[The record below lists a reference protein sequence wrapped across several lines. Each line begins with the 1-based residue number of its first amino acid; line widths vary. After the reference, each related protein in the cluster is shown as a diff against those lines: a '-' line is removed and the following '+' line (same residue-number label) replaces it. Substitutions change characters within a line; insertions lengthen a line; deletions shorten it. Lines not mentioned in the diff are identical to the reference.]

1 MLNNIEIAAR
11 PPPGR
16 SAASIGAK
24 QRIVLPKSRKPDLA
38 RRRVQADF
46 TPEDF
51 ARLEQACAVFA
62 LGKSDLLRRLV
73 RASIDV
79 GPALSVE
86 NGKALAATTRELRA
100 CGRNIAQIVKGINL
114 GYAPQLAEDKELF
127 VATHRALTEINALV
141 QEMTVAYGS
150 RLRRA
155 AGIKSLPEGK
165 GS

>member
-1 MLNNIEIAAR
+1 VPKARNPEIA
-11 PPPGR
+11 
-16 SAASIGAK
+16 K
-24 QRIVLPKSRKPDLA
+24 H
-38 RRRVQADF
+38 RVQADF
-46 TPEDF
+46 TREDF
-51 ARLEQACAVFA
+51 ARLEQACVVFA

-114 GYAPQLAEDKELF
+114 GYAPQLSDDRELF
-127 VATHRALTEINALV
+127 IATHRALSEINALV

-155 AGIKSLPEGK
+155 ASLKPLPKTEA
-165 GS
+165 